1 MDDLLD
7 IEQQDRGEPR
17 SSSRDFTEVTV
28 QPRDA
33 SLALPP
39 ASNPVLS
46 VIIVTYNSA
55 AILPELL
62 DSLPAGLEGISA
74 SEAIVVNNNSPD
86 NSVDIALN
94 HAIHPKVIRMGRNAG
109 YAAAINAA
117 AATVHPD
124 ADLLILNPDVRL
136 RPGAAKL
143 LVDRLTDPSVGV
155 AVPRLLD
162 EDGVTQCSLRREPSL
177 MTAWTDTILGGTFAG
192 RLGTG
197 ETVSDPVIYESGG
210 LVEWATG
217 AVLAVAARARGV
229 VGYWDESFFLYMEEV
244 EYLRRVRE
252 CGYSVVYVPD
262 AKAVHR
268 GGEYREDLFLAAL
281 LSANQIRYHRRYHGP
296 LSTILFRLS
305 IIVGSGIRAIRG
317 VPAHR
322 ASVRA
327 AFSRAKTR
335 AKAE

>member
-1 MDDLLD
+1 
-7 IEQQDRGEPR
+7 
-17 SSSRDFTEVTV
+17 
-28 QPRDA
+28 
-33 SLALPP
+33 
-39 ASNPVLS
+39 
-46 VIIVTYNSA
+46 
-55 AILPELL
+55 
-62 DSLPAGLEGISA
+62 
-74 SEAIVVNNNSPD
+74 
-86 NSVDIALN
+86 
-94 HAIHPKVIRMGRNAG
+94 MGRNAG

-229 VGYWDESFFLYMEEV
+229 VGYWDNHFFYTWKRSNTCEGSASADILWSTF
-244 EYLRRVRE
+244 RTQ
-252 CGYSVVYVPD
+252 
-262 AKAVHR
+262 KQFT
-268 GGEYREDLFLAAL
+268 GEG
-281 LSANQIRYHRRYHGP
+281 NI
-296 LSTILFRLS
+296 
-305 IIVGSGIRAIRG
+305 
-317 VPAHR
+317 
-322 ASVRA
+322 
-327 AFSRAKTR
+327 AKTFFWR
-335 AKAE
+335 HCCPPTKSAITGAIMDRCRPFCSD